1 MPIHQ
6 PRHFCSR
13 RKQVVLDHGK
23 QRSTRRFGVIILA
36 VLASMLSTVGWPQS
50 EHGNSAAVRIGYVDL
65 KRLLDNA
72 PQMVTSR
79 ARLEAEFASRD
90 KALKADDTHLSELKQ
105 RWTKDAAIMSKSD
118 ADALKREVDALERSL
133 KRTREE
139 LRNELNTRAATE
151 RDRVWQDINNTVLE
165 FAREQGY
172 DLILPSP
179 VVYASGRID
188 ITEQILERLKH
199 SPSSPAGKP

>member
-1 MPIHQ
+1 
-6 PRHFCSR
+6 
-13 RKQVVLDHGK
+13 
-23 QRSTRRFGVIILA
+23 
-36 VLASMLSTVGWPQS
+36 MLSTVGWPQS